1 MWSIKSFQRS
11 NSHCDLNRL
20 WLLEPDRF
28 SDRHNPGGS
37 AASFTAQS
45 AICHCGNF
53 IIKAELFLRALLLH
67 RMLPSVSRQI
77 WITMYVYL
85 TFLLYVYLNRKCACI
100 SLKLGTFSLVLWNYR
115 IPKGLQ
121 CIISSL
127 EIWLH
132 LDHHIRKFYFILHLL
147 FFIHKAFLV
156 TWYYLFIY
164 FIIFLYIIYWYIPHD
179 IYHEKLYIYYIYIC
193 VPLKISDRVPHA
205 FWQLLISWNIYVGY
219 KMW

>member
-11 NSHCDLNRL
+11 NSQCDLNRL

-77 WITMYVYL
+77 WTSMYVYL
-85 TFLLYVYLNRKCACI
+85 TFLLCVYLNGRCACI
-100 SLKLGTFSLVLWNYR
+100 GLKTRNISSCIMELLPSKRPPVYNLLPLNVATFKPSHKKFHVISHLLVLFT
-115 IPKGLQ
+115 K
-121 CIISSL
+121 
-127 EIWLH
+127 H
-132 LDHHIRKFYFILHLL
+132 F
-147 FFIHKAFLV
+147 
-156 TWYYLFIY
+156 
-164 FIIFLYIIYWYIPHD
+164 
-179 IYHEKLYIYYIYIC
+179 
-193 VPLKISDRVPHA
+193 
-205 FWQLLISWNIYVGY
+205 
-219 KMW
+219 